1 MQDVGDLM
9 KQRLLLSFFLYVFV
23 FHVPSGGF
31 ITGARAQEE
40 KPLYLDPERPVEE
53 RVEDLVSRMTLEE
66 KTHQMDNGASAIER
80 LNIPRYNW
88 WSECLHGVACA
99 GIATVFPQAIGL
111 GATWD
116 PDLVFRVADV
126 TSDEARAK
134 HHDAV
139 RKGRHAQYQGLTFWS
154 PNINIFRD
162 PRWGRGQETYGEDP
176 YLTARLGVAFVQG
189 LQGDDPKY
197 LKLVSTP
204 KHYAVHSGPEPLRY
218 QFNAI
223 TNERDLRMTYLPA
236 FKACVEEGGAQSIMC
251 AYNRYRSEPCCG
263 NKYLIE
269 DILRSEWGFDGYV
282 VSDCGAITNIH
293 KDHKVVNTQPEAVAM
308 AIKSGCDL
316 SCGDE
321 YSSSIVRAV
330 ETGLLTEEDV
340 DKALKR
346 LFKARFLLGMFDP
359 PAMVPYAQISYDIVD
374 RPEHRALALNAARAS
389 LVLLK
394 NEKHIL
400 PLKKDKIKTIAVIGP
415 NADDSRVL
423 LGNYNGTPS
432 RAVTPL
438 LGIKNKLGSRVKVL
452 YARGC
457 EITAVTGFE
466 SIPSEF
472 HTPPEAKPGQH
483 GLKGEYF
490 NNMTLEGEPVLTRI
504 DDMLNFDWGGGA
516 PAADVNSDCFSARWT
531 GFLIP
536 MVTGKYK
543 IGITCDDGMRLSID
557 DQLILEDWG
566 NHAARTTHKEID
578 LEAGHSYKLKIE
590 FYENSLEALAKLV
603 WAPPDV
609 DPIKDAVEMAL
620 DADVVIA
627 VMGIS
632 GAIEGESYDK
642 KELDLPQV
650 QEDLLHLLYKTGKPV
665 ILVLLG
671 GSPISVNFA
680 DENIPAIIEAWYPG
694 EEGGT
699 AIADVLFGDY
709 NPAGRLPVTFYKS
722 LSQVPDFQDYDME
735 GRTYRYLKEEPLY
748 PFGYGLS
755 YTTFRYSSLKIEPE
769 KPKPGEELKIS
780 VCVKNAGKIAGD
792 EVAQLYI
799 SDLAASAPVPIRQLA
814 GFQRIHLA
822 PKEKRIVTFQVEPH
836 QLAFWHDSGKWVVE
850 PGEFELSVGGCQPLR
865 KYAKRSGSKALTK
878 RFNLMGKNLFLSD

>member
-1 MQDVGDLM
+1 MRCGFVMTCEIILA
-9 KQRLLLSFFLYVFV
+9 LFLQEYT
-23 FHVPSGGF
+23 
-31 ITGARAQEE
+31 INRAGAEE
-40 KPLYLDPERPVEE
+40 ERPIYMNPSRPLEE
-53 RVEDLVSRMTLEE
+53 RVENLVSRMTLEE
-66 KTHQMDNGASAIER
+66 KAHQMVNGAAEIER
-80 LNIPRYNW
+80 LSIPAYNW

-116 PDLVFRVADV
+116 ADLVFRVAKV

-139 RKGRHAQYQGLTFWS
+139 RKGRYSQYRGLTFWS

-176 YLTARLGVAFVQG
+176 HLTSRLGVAFVRG
-189 LQGDDPKY
+189 LQGDDPRY

-223 TNERDLRMTYLPA
+223 TDERDLRMTYLPA

-269 DILRSEWGFDGYV
+269 DILRGEWGFDGYV
-282 VSDCGAITNIH
+282 VSDCGAITNILQ
-293 KDHKVVNTQPEAVAM
+293 DHKVVKTQPEAVAM

-330 ETGLLTEEDV
+330 NMGLITEKDV
-340 DKALKR
+340 DRSLKR

-359 PAMVPYAQISYDIVD
+359 VGMSPYSQIPYEIVD
-374 RPEHRALALNAARAS
+374 CAEHRVLALEAARAS

-394 NEKHIL
+394 NEKNIL
-400 PLKKDKIKTIAVIGP
+400 PLKKDKIKTLAVIGP
-415 NADDSRVL
+415 NADDARVL

-432 RAVTPL
+432 KAVTPL
-438 LGIKNKLGSRVKVL
+438 EGIKNKLGSKVKVL

-457 EITAVTGFE
+457 EISAVTGYE

-472 HTPPEAKPGQH
+472 LSPPDAKPGQH
-483 GLKGEYF
+483 GLKAEYF
-490 NNMTLEGEPVLTRI
+490 NNMTLEGAPVLTRI
-504 DDMLNFDWGGGA
+504 DDTVNFDWGGGSPA
-516 PAADVNSDCFSARWT
+516 PDVVSDRFSARWT
-531 GFLIP
+531 GFLTP
-536 MVTGKYK
+536 PETGTYK
-543 IGITCDDGMRLSID
+543 LGIISDDGMRLSID
-557 DQLILEDWG
+557 DRIILEDWRD
-566 NHAARTTHKEID
+566 HASRTKDKEMN
-578 LEAGHSYKLKIE
+578 LQAGRSYMLKIE
-590 FYENSLEALAKLV
+590 FYENYLEAVAKLV
-603 WAPPDV
+603 WVPPNV
-609 DPIKDAVEMAL
+609 DPIKDAVEMAM
-620 DADVVIA
+620 DADAVIA

-632 GAIEGESYDK
+632 QEIEGESCDK
-642 KELDLPQV
+642 KDLNLPQV
-650 QEDLLHLLYKTGKPV
+650 QEDLLRLLYKAGKPV

-722 LSQVPDFQDYDME
+722 LNQVPDFEDYNMQ

-755 YTTFRYSSLKIEPE
+755 FTMFHYSGLKIEPE
-769 KPKPGEELKIS
+769 KPKPGEELKVS
-780 VCVKNAGKIAGD
+780 VRVKNAGKVAGD
-792 EVAQLYI
+792 EVAQLYL
-799 SDLAASAPVPIRQLA
+799 SDLEASAPVPIRQLA

-822 PKEKRIVTFQVEPH
+822 PREKKIVTFHVQPKN
-836 QLAFWHDSGKWVVE
+836 LAFWHDSGKWVVE
-850 PGEFELSVGGCQPLR
+850 PGEFEIYAGGCQPSG
-865 KYAKRSGSKALTK
+865 KYTKRSGSKVLSK
-878 RFNLMGKNLFLSD
+878 RFHLIGEKLFSSD